1 MGAFELRL
9 LKRSFK
15 LTQMENSVFHIQT
28 MLYSLFNDLVPQS
41 VLIEH
46 HFLYADI
53 AYDRLSV
60 NVSIDNMFKIIFL
73 EKGPISP
80 RAHFRDFEH
89 RIFMFLIP

>member
-1 MGAFELRL
+1 
-9 LKRSFK
+9 
-15 LTQMENSVFHIQT
+15 MENSVSPIET
-28 MLYSLFNDLVPQS
+28 MKCSLFNDLEIMVTGTQF

-46 HFLYADI
+46 HFSYSDI
-53 AYDRLSV
+53 ASDRLSV

-89 RIFMFLIP
+89 RIFMFLVP

>member
-1 MGAFELRL
+1 MPSEAFIQIDANG
-9 LKRSFK
+9 KFSISDTDYIMQFVQRSG
-15 LTQMENSVFHIQT
+15 TQ
-28 MLYSLFNDLVPQS
+28 Y

-46 HFLYADI
+46 HFSYSDI
-53 AYDRLSV
+53 ASDRLSV

-89 RIFMFLIP
+89 KIFMFLVP